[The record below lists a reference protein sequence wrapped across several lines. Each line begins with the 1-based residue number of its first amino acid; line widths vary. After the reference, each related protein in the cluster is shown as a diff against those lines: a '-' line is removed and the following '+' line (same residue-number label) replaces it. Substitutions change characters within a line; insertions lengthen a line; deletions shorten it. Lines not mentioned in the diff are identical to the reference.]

1 MTRGRPPGSTN
12 SPESVA
18 RTQLTKLRNK
28 LQREGRPPTPEEEEK
43 IRHWETVVPGYHR
56 TPAGAPP
63 VEEEVPKS
71 TSSEPY
77 AVNVEITGDADRIFE
92 NLKNGLEAAAEE
104 RHQRERKR
112 EEWQNEQQ
120 NAALHVG
127 YRPPEEQIGDG
138 DLEDRLARKG
148 RGGGP
153 GGRRPLSVRLDGL
166 EEQIKDAR
174 YDIGMLTR
182 QLVKFSERLEQ
193 HDHPPPE
200 ILQQLVSGDQALRKW
215 VENQE
220 AEIRRQLDTIEDQ
233 HRQDLKRVE
242 DTIAV
247 TDGMHYVA
255 DILKEI
261 NKNLQKLTKA
271 VQGPGG
277 SP

>member
-1 MTRGRPPGSTN
+1 MPRGRPRGSTN
-12 SPESVA
+12 SPESIA
-18 RTQLTKLRNK
+18 RRQLTNIRKRLAK
-28 LQREGRPPTPEEEEK
+28 EGRPPSPEEEEK
-43 IRHWETVVPGYHR
+43 IHHWETVIGLCPRSAIGSTRSETLQEDHR
-56 TPAGAPP
+56 APTGAPP
-63 VEEEVPKS
+63 VAEEEVPTS
-71 TSSEPY
+71 TPSEPVTY
-77 AVNVEITGDADRIFE
+77 DHRSGGIPDAD
-92 NLKNGLEAAAEE
+92 G
-104 RHQRERKR
+104 
-112 EEWQNEQQ
+112 
-120 NAALHVG
+120 
-127 YRPPEEQIGDG
+127 P
-138 DLEDRLARKG
+138 EDRLVRCLEAEVRAAVA
-148 RGGGP
+148 
-153 GGRRPLSVRLDGL
+153 PLQMRQDAL